1 MKTLFEI
8 LGLKR
13 PHGGANERHVA
24 EVIIARTLDGLEV
37 FNDDKGQPMAY
48 VFTTDPT
55 SRSLF
60 CAHLD
65 TVHHEESTPNP
76 VIYDAV
82 KKHAFK
88 VDGTCL
94 GADCGAGVF
103 ITLKMAEAGVPGTYV
118 WTVGE
123 ECGGV
128 GARWLADNAEEFL
141 KEFDRAIAFDRQG
154 TDSVI
159 THQGWGGRCCSNE
172 FARTLA
178 ERLST
183 TLPFVPDATG
193 VYTDTA
199 EWTEIIPECTNL
211 SIGYLNQHSGN
222 ETLDV
227 GFLEALLATCIQV
240 DWESLPTKRDPLKIE
255 RDVYSW
261 RNSPVETILF
271 EDLYGLTEG
280 EIAEL
285 VYEEPEAIAAMLY
298 RGLRDDP
305 LGFIE
310 DKEADERDM
319 SQWNTGRWADNKRR
333 NEVITAYQA
342 SKLTTATRL
351 QEARKA
357 LLDVVS
363 QICWQNEEHRRVH
376 ALIAEIDT
384 LFASVLPNEKEN

>member
-8 LGLKR
+8 LALKR

-37 FNDDKGQPMAY
+37 FNDDKGNPMAY

-55 SRSLF
+55 SKTIF

-65 TVHHEESTPNP
+65 TCHRDELVPNP
-76 VIYDAV
+76 VIFDAI
-82 KKHAFK
+82 KKQAFK

-94 GADCGAGVF
+94 GADCGGGTWL
-103 ITLKMAEAGVPGTYV
+103 ILKMAEARVPGTYI

-128 GARWLADNAEEFL
+128 GAKYLADNAEEFL
-141 KEFDRAIAFDRQG
+141 SGFDRAIAFDRQG

-159 THQGWGGRCCSNE
+159 THQGWNGRCCSNE
-172 FARTLA
+172 FAEELA
-178 ERLST
+178 DRLST

-199 EWTEIIPECTNL
+199 EWTTIIPECTNL
-211 SIGYLNQHSGN
+211 SIGYLSQHSGN

-227 GFLEALLATCIQV
+227 GFLEVMLAQCIAL
-240 DWESLPTKRDPLKIE
+240 DWESLPVKRDPLVVEK
-255 RDVYSW
+255 DTYSW
-261 RNSPVETILF
+261 KSASVTDIAF

-280 EIAEL
+280 EIANL

-298 RGLRDDP
+298 RGLQDDP

-319 SQWNTGRWADNKRR
+319 SQWNTGRWADN
-333 NEVITAYQA
+333 
-342 SKLTTATRL
+342 
-351 QEARKA
+351 
-357 LLDVVS
+357 
-363 QICWQNEEHRRVH
+363 
-376 ALIAEIDT
+376 
-384 LFASVLPNEKEN
+384 